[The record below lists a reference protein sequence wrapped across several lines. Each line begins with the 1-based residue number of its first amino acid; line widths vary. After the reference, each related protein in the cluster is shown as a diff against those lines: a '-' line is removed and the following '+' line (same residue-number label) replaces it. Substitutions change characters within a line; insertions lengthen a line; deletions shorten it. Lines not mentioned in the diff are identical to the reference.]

1 MRENGVIDRLEIER
15 NPDSSVREARVI
27 DFKPTAAN
35 PEQYASQLAV
45 YARNVRRLFAAENVR
60 AFILGYSDCRLVELD
75 LKDF

>member
-1 MRENGVIDRLEIER
+1 M
-15 NPDSSVREARVI
+15 REARVI